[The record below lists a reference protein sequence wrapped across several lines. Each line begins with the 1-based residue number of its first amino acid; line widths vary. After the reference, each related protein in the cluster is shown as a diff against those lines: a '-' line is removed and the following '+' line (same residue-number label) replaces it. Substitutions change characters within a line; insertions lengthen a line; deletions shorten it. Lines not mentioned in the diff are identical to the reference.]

1 MEKEFTDFF
10 KKLTYN
16 NNAIISYEEMKPD
29 EFYFD
34 GDLIF
39 LGNEKNMPGIRLQ
52 NAAFRRLNVFAIKN
66 SNIRVATHLQSSLLD
81 YLISRCDKAEISE
94 RHGLQE
100 NESNELLTAIIDFNK
115 LYKTNQF
122 VKTISKD
129 FIDSIDSDTKI

>member
-1 MEKEFTDFF
+1 MAKETTDFLEKF
-10 KKLTYN
+10 IYN
-16 NNAIISYEEMKPD
+16 NNPIINLEEMKRD

-34 GDLIF
+34 GSVVFI
-39 LGNEKNMPGIRLQ
+39 GNGKIMAGIRLQ
-52 NAAFRRLNVFAIKN
+52 NAAFRRLNGFRIN
-66 SNIRVATHLQSSLLD
+66 ESNIRVATHIQSSLLD